1 METNNKQATAQL
13 NHLRI
18 SPRKVRAVAS
28 LLRGL
33 SVNEA
38 EAQLL
43 FQIRRPSK
51 PLLKLLRS
59 AVANAKN
66 RQMKTDQLG
75 IAKIEVNQGP
85 RFKRS
90 MPRAR
95 GSASLIEK
103 KSSHITLVL
112 EESEKFKPRFK
123 IVVPKKEKKSTKKAA
138 RKPAA
143 EKPTAQ
149 DTRQREY
156 QPSKPRFFRRIFR
169 RKSV

>member
-1 METNNKQATAQL
+1 MNKQATAQL

-18 SPRKVRAVAS
+18 SPRKVRLVAS
-28 LLRGL
+28 LLKGL

-43 FQIRRPSK
+43 FQTRRPAK
-51 PLLKLLRS
+51 PILKLLRS

-66 RQMKTDQLG
+66 QQMKIDQLG
-75 IAKIEVNQGP
+75 IVKIEVNQGP
-85 RFKRS
+85 RFKRF

-112 EESEKFKPRFK
+112 EESDKFKPRFK
-123 IVVPKKEKKSTKKAA
+123 IIVPKKEKKTAKKAV
-138 RKPAA
+138 KKSTV
-143 EKPTAQ
+143 EKSTDREPRTK
-149 DTRQREY
+149 EY
-156 QPSKPRFFRRIFR
+156 QPSKPGFFRKIFR

>member
-1 METNNKQATAQL
+1 MNKQAIAKL

-18 SPRKVRAVAS
+18 SPRKVRLVAS
-28 LLRGL
+28 LLKGL

-43 FQIRRPSK
+43 FQIRRPAK
-51 PLLKLLRS
+51 PILKLLRS

-66 RQMKTDQLG
+66 QQMKTDQLG
-75 IAKIEVNQGP
+75 IVKIEVNQGP
-85 RFKRS
+85 RFKRF

-123 IVVPKKEKKSTKKAA
+123 IAVPKKEKKTTKKAA
-138 RKPAA
+138 KKSTVEKPAVQ
-143 EKPTAQ
+143 EPRT
-149 DTRQREY
+149 REY
-156 QPSKPRFFRRIFR
+156 QPSKPGFFRKIFR
-169 RKSV
+169 RKSI